1 MNACGSGTKIEMR
14 RLHVSRVTVYRYAK
28 PVAFE
33 HRMMFIVRLTDDSW
47 SPQAQQRFSRSAPS
61 TKPAYPNMIE
71 EVRFAGDSPL
81 EGEGFEPSVPE
92 TDSAFVTSAFRS
104 LNTHP
109 RRGSGSL
116 DRGAEGSNRPPST
129 GDLQPLG
136 PSRDARPEDPPS
148 IRFAAR
154 LLELSAAIEPLSNAR
169 WRTLISC
176 WKAAFR
182 RAGKKPGIPS
192 K

>member
-1 MNACGSGTKIEMR
+1 
-14 RLHVSRVTVYRYAK
+14 V
-28 PVAFE
+28 
-33 HRMMFIVRLTDDSW
+33 
-47 SPQAQQRFSRSAPS
+47 
-61 TKPAYPNMIE
+61 
-71 EVRFAGDSPL
+71 

-109 RRGSGSL
+109 RRGSGSF
-116 DRGAEGSNRPPST
+116 DRGTEGSNRPPST
-129 GDLQPLG
+129 GDLQTLG
-136 PSRDARPEDPPS
+136 PSRDARPEDHPG

-176 WKAAFR
+176 WKAAFP

-192 K
+192 KSASAPKDVIFNPAGRATNSATMVSPTRNSRGSARLSRRSQ